1 LGTSALG
8 IILNTMG
15 IIFGTLGLIG
25 IVLNTLVQALGNYL
39 EIVLDAWESMGI
51 ILSTNHF

>member
-1 LGTSALG
+1 MGTILNYLGHG

-15 IIFGTLGLIG
+15 IIFGTLGLM
-25 IVLNTLVQALGNYL
+25 NTLVQALGNYL